1 VEVRKPGA
9 KVKLLLIGSF
19 CGFVIGVV
27 LIVFYFSMATFFAV
41 QARVLQKAAEKNN
54 ENAEDAST
62 IDRRKLRELTKENL
76 ALAERSPSQEQKG
89 FGKATT
95 QRQSAGRR

>member
-9 KVKLLLIGSF
+9 KVKLLLIGAF

-27 LIVFYFSMATFFAV
+27 LTVFCFSMATFFAV
-41 QARVLQKAAEKNN
+41 QARVLQKASEKNN

-62 IDRRKLRELTKENL
+62 MDRRKLRELTKEDL
-76 ALAERSPSQEQKG
+76 ALAERSPSQEQTG
-89 FGKATT
+89 FGKL
-95 QRQSAGRR
+95 RPSDRSAGRR